1 MATSSKGLELFLDRQ
16 AFSLRR
22 RSEFYADMARFMD
35 SDIPPKQALERME
48 GIARRRRSTQRL
60 AKVYRSMLRDLTK
73 GKSFAQSVAAWA
85 PGSESVMLVG
95 AEQAGPGVFML
106 AIREL
111 SVLLERQQRARA
123 KLRSALLSNGLV
135 FLVIIG
141 VIVEVV
147 TMIVPELVKDE
158 TKSMV
163 AHMSFAPLFF
173 AFGEW
178 IYHDGIYLV
187 IPLVALGVLVGWSLP
202 NWTRSRWFL
211 SRERFDRSLLPWTLY
226 KRMQATFFLST
237 TAAMMRSGIPLKKIA
252 TDMLPFGSKWTQSH
266 LRRLLRLLE
275 RGKSEVEALGGGMLP
290 RDSSDRLQIY
300 AVMKD
305 FTAIMTRLSEDN
317 FRIYEKT
324 IDQVAGTLKFLSIL
338 VLGVFA
344 VALLFAIFDY
354 SNAVTASV
362 HAMQMR
368 AG

>member
-1 MATSSKGLELFLDRQ
+1 MAAQRKGSESFLDRQ
-16 AFSLRR
+16 AFNLRR

-35 SDIPPKQALERME
+35 SDIPPKQALDRME
-48 GIARRRRSTQRL
+48 GIARRRRATQRL
-60 AKVYRSMLRDLTK
+60 AKVYRAMLRDLTR

-85 PGSESVMLVG
+85 PGGEAVMLVG
-95 AEQAGPGVFML
+95 AEQAGPAVFML
-106 AIREL
+106 AMREL
-111 SVLLERQQRARA
+111 AILLERQQRARS
-123 KLRSALLSNGLV
+123 KLRSALLANGLV

-158 TKSMV
+158 TKVMV
-163 AHMSFAPLFF
+163 AHMSFAPYFF

-178 IYHDGIYLV
+178 IFHYGVYLV
-187 IPLVALGVLVGWSLP
+187 IPVVAIAAVIGWSLP
-202 NWTRSRWFL
+202 NWTRSRLL
-211 SRERFDRSLLPWTLY
+211 SREWFDRSLMPWTLY

-252 TDMLPFGSKWTQSH
+252 TDMMPFGSKWMKFH
-266 LRRLLRLLE
+266 LRRLLRHLE
-275 RGKSEVEALGGGMLP
+275 LGKSEVEALGAGMLP

-317 FRIYEKT
+317 FQLYEKS
-324 IDQVAGTLKFLSIL
+324 IDQVAGTLKFFSIL
-338 VLGVFA
+338 ILGVFA

-362 HAMQMR
+362 HAMQMQ